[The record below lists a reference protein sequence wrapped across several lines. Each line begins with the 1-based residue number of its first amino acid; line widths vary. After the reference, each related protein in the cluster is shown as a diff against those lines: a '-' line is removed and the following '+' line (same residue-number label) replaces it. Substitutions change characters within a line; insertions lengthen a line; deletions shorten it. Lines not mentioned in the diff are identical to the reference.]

1 MTQPPEDF
9 TDLRR
14 MLAWKRHETPPP
26 GYFDGFSAKV
36 IARIEAAELAAPLPW
51 WRAFLAPLNWQ
62 RGLAGANAL
71 ICVGTGLV
79 GVAAYQAVRSVPE
92 DDNAVWA
99 PLPLQAGIVPPS
111 RSPAGLLDS
120 AGTTGPV
127 FSSDTGPV
135 SLAGFT
141 MGASSGGTND
151 HSAPPGLFS
160 PPGIHQLRPRFVFSD
175 R

>member
-14 MLAWKRHETPPP
+14 MLALKRHEIPPP
-26 GYFDGFSAKV
+26 GYFNGFSAKV
-36 IARIEAAELAAPLPW
+36 IARIEAAELVAPLPW

-79 GVAAYQAVRSVPE
+79 GVAAYHAARSVPE

-99 PLPLQAGIVPPS
+99 PIPLQAGIAPHP
-111 RSPAGLLDS
+111 RTPAGLLDNT
-120 AGTTGPV
+120 GTTGPV
-127 FSSDTGPV
+127 LSSDTGPV

-141 MGASSGGTND
+141 MGTSSGGTND

-160 PPGIHQLRPRFVFSD
+160 PPGMRQLQPRFVFSD